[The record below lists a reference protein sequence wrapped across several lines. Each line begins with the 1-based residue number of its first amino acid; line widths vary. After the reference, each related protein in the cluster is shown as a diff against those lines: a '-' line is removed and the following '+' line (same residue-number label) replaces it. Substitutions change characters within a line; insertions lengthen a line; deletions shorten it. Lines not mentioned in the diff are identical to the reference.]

1 MKSNKTD
8 SLVKFLEHNTLLGD
22 DVGASNEL
30 R

>member
-8 SLVKFLEHNTLLGD
+8 SLVKFLEHNKFLGD